1 LVANPTTA
9 RAAFVHAVKEVAH
22 SNIIYV
28 LVDDGET
35 YALALGVDGV
45 DHGRQH
51 DVGDEPRELFAGS
64 TLFVTPCLDELIAGA
79 GKAAGAG
86 DAVVQRE
93 QLQDAVLGQALAAGL
108 ADVRRCGEVDREADG
123 RDVGAKRA

>member
-93 QLQDAVLGQALAAGL
+93 QLQDAVPGQALAAGL